1 MTSADNTALTA
12 AILEGIDRHGGDLR
26 RWPDRELAKQAGEA
40 ALADR
45 DLRASLDA
53 ARNLDRGLAAARQS
67 LDDEILDSGAADR
80 IAAATS
86 AAVTQRPFGGWRW
99 VAAVAVIV
107 SAAGL
112 GSIADLRLGALGIEA
127 PVNVVVL
134 DPLVFGPIANDD
146 R

>member
-1 MTSADNTALTA
+1 MTSVDNTALNS

-26 RWPDRELAKQAGEA
+26 RWPDRVLAKQAGAA

-53 ARNLDRGLAAARQS
+53 ARALDHGLAAARVS
-67 LDDEILDSGAADR
+67 LDEEIRVSGAADR
-80 IAAATS
+80 IAAAAS
-86 AAVTQRPFGGWRW
+86 AATMPRPFGGWRW

-112 GSIADLRLGALGIEA
+112 GSIADLQFGALGGEA

-146 R
+146 Q

>member
-1 MTSADNTALTA
+1 MTSADNTALNA

>member
-1 MTSADNTALTA
+1 MTSANNTAFYA

-45 DLRASLDA
+45 DIRASLDA
-53 ARNLDRGLAAARQS
+53 ARALDQGLAAARAS
-67 LDDEILDSGAADR
+67 LDEEIRASGVADR
-80 IAAATS
+80 ILAATS
-86 AAVTQRPFGGWRW
+86 AAIAPRPFGGWRW

-112 GSIADLRLGALGIEA
+112 GSIADLRLGALGSEA

>member
-1 MTSADNTALTA
+1 MTSADKPALNA
-12 AILEGIDRHGGDLR
+12 AILEGIDRNGGDLR
-26 RWPDRELAKQAGEA
+26 RWPDRVLAKQAGEA

-45 DLRASLDA
+45 DIRASLDT
-53 ARNLDRGLAAARQS
+53 ARALDHGLAAVRES
-67 LDDEILDSGAADR
+67 LDEEILVSGAADR

-86 AAVTQRPFGGWRW
+86 AALAPRPFGGWRW

-112 GSIADLRLGALGIEA
+112 GSIADLRLGALGSEA

>member
-1 MTSADNTALTA
+1 MTSADNTALNS

-26 RWPDRELAKQAGEA
+26 RWPDRVLAKQAGAA

-45 DLRASLDA
+45 HLRASLDA
-53 ARNLDRGLAAARQS
+53 ARALDRGLAAARES
-67 LDDEILDSGAADR
+67 LDEEIRVSGAADR
-80 IAAATS
+80 VAAATS
-86 AAVTQRPFGGWRW
+86 AAIAPRPFGGWRW

-112 GSIADLRLGALGIEA
+112 GSVADLQLGALGGEA
-127 PVNVVVL
+127 SVEVVVL

>member
-1 MTSADNTALTA
+1 MTSADNTALNS

-26 RWPDRELAKQAGEA
+26 RWPDRVLAKQVGAA

-53 ARNLDRGLAAARQS
+53 ARVLDRGLAAARQS
-67 LDDEILDSGAADR
+67 LDEEILVSGAADR
-80 IAAATS
+80 VAEATS
-86 AAVTQRPFGGWRW
+86 AALAPRPFGGWRW
-99 VAAVAVIV
+99 AAAVAVIV

-112 GSIADLRLGALGIEA
+112 GSIADLRLGALGSEA
-127 PVNVVVL
+127 PLNVVVL
-134 DPLVFGPIANDD
+134 DPLVFGPIANED